1 MNDLNIL
8 APTAVLIF
16 VIYIIVTDKTM
27 STTHAA
33 RRNCRI
39 SALISGLAFILSC
52 TPQAQ
57 PDPEPSPVP
66 EPEPEPV
73 VNVEATVYTTLANQN
88 QLLEES
94 KVRLEAPGME
104 TGHRITIDKNTRYQE
119 IVGFGPALTGASC
132 YNILKMS
139 PEDRAA
145 LLEELFD
152 TEKGL
157 GISMVRVS
165 IGSSDFSVNKDFT
178 WCDEKGIENFSVPVE
193 DALYLIPI
201 LKEVYKI
208 NPNLQILAS
217 PWTCPLWMKR
227 MSVNDDSDFVY
238 SGDPNVSSWAG
249 GSLKPSCYD
258 DYAKYFVL
266 WIQAMQKEGFNI
278 YGITVQNEPLNAGN
292 TASVYMT
299 WQEQRDFI
307 KQSLGPAF
315 AEAGLATKI
324 ICYDHNYNGYNY
336 PINIFNDK
344 EAAKYVAGSA
354 WHDYNGTLADMDNIV
369 TAAPD
374 KEIYFTEASIGRWN
388 YSFAGKLISD
398 MSNIFM
404 GTMERGCKGVTLW
417 NLALD
422 ENNGPYRHHGCYTC
436 YGAITISSTTHKV
449 VERLSHY
456 YDIAHCTKVVKNG
469 AVRIGTR
476 GNDIT
481 NLSCQAF
488 MNPDGSYGVLLLNK
502 SIKGESQTVVLDNG
516 VHSIKCEVPLRS
528 VVSVIW
534 KD

>member
-1 MNDLNIL
+1 MSFSEKFLL
-8 APTAVLIF
+8 GTVVSLFSCAA
-16 VIYIIVTDKTM
+16 IV
-27 STTHAA
+27 
-33 RRNCRI
+33 
-39 SALISGLAFILSC
+39 LSC
-52 TPQAQ
+52 TPQIQ
-57 PDPEPSPVP
+57 PDSTPEA
-66 EPEPEPV
+66 EPENTPEAEPPV
-73 VNVEATVYTTLANQN
+73 IAEATFYTTLANQTKIF
-88 QLLEES
+88 EES
-94 KVRLEAPGME
+94 KVLLDSSNNG
-104 TGHRITIDKNTRYQE
+104 TGKRITIDKNTRYQE

-132 YNILKMS
+132 YNILQMS
-139 PEDRAA
+139 QEDRTA

-157 GISMVRVS
+157 GISLVRVS
-165 IGSSDFSVNKDFT
+165 IGSSDFSVNEDFT
-178 WCDEKGIENFSVPVE
+178 WCDEKGIEHFAVPKE
-193 DALYLIPI
+193 DELYLIPL

-227 MSVNDDSDFVY
+227 MSATDNSDFVY
-238 SGDPNVSSWAG
+238 SGDPGRSSWSG

-258 DYAKYFVL
+258 DYAKYFVM

-278 YGITVQNEPLNAGN
+278 YGITVQNEPYNAYN

-307 KQSLGPAF
+307 KSALGPAF

-324 ICYDHNYNGYNY
+324 ICYDHNYDGFKY

-344 EAAKYVAGSA
+344 EAAKFVAGSA
-354 WHDYNGTLADMDNIV
+354 WHDYGGKLSDLDNV
-369 TAAPD
+369 VAAAPD
-374 KEIYFTEASIGRWN
+374 KEIYFTEASIGEWN
-388 YSFAGKLISD
+388 YSFSGKLIAD
-398 MSNIFM
+398 MGNIFM

-422 ENNGPYRHHGCYTC
+422 ENNGPYRHHGCHTC

-469 AVRIGTR
+469 AVRIGTI
-476 GNDIT
+476 GNDVP
-481 NLSCQAF
+481 NLFCQAF
-488 MNPDGSYGVLLLNK
+488 LNPDGSYGVLLLNK
-502 SIKGESQTVVLDNG
+502 SIRGEEATIVLDNG
-516 VHSIKCEVPLRS
+516 IHSVTCQVPVYS